1 VFVRLAQI
9 EAISASSSESERANE
24 WWYWQYPHNH
34 VLGQPL
40 VASEGDNMVQVI
52 AVVAATML
60 IAVVW
65 VNVLRTV
72 FVPRQDPPRLPR
84 WMLRGVAALLV
95 PAGRGLSGR
104 RRDRVLT
111 LIAPVS
117 LFALFAV
124 WLAGL
129 LAGVAVAAWG
139 LAGVGLDPESVAGLL
154 AFRASGAITGLALFA
169 WLAVA
174 VLIGVFMVHLVR
186 VTEAYGRREL
196 LVARLAAQAAQPP
209 DAERILAAY
218 VRSDSRDGLGALFAE
233 WNSWLADIRCTH
245 AGYPAL
251 IYYRPATDLSWLE
264 AAVIVLDTAAL
275 VESIAP
281 SWALPNTCGL
291 IDTGVHCLKRLGTD
305 LGIVLPRSEVSLHWR
320 EQCGF
325 ADTIRLASAAG
336 LPVER
341 SPQDVWRVFQDMRTR
356 YAPYAAAIGSVL
368 HYEVADVSFD
378 ASLLLTPR

>member
-1 VFVRLAQI
+1 
-9 EAISASSSESERANE
+9 
-24 WWYWQYPHNH
+24 
-34 VLGQPL
+34 
-40 VASEGDNMVQVI
+40 MVQVI
-52 AVVAATML
+52 AVVAATVL

-84 WMLRGVAALLV
+84 WMLRGVAGLLMSV
-95 PAGRGLSGR
+95 GRGLSGR
-104 RRDRVLT
+104 RRDRMLA
-111 LIAPVS
+111 LIAPLS
-117 LFALFAV
+117 LFALFGV
-124 WLAGL
+124 WLAAMLFGIAL
-129 LAGVAVAAWG
+129 AAWG
-139 LAGVGLDPESVAGLL
+139 FGGVGLNAESFAGLL
-154 AFRASGAITGLALFA
+154 AFETSGAIKSLAFFT
-169 WLAVA
+169 WLSGA
-174 VLIGVFMVHLVR
+174 VLVGVFMVHLVR
-186 VTEAYGRREL
+186 ITEAYGRREL

-251 IYYRPATDLSWLE
+251 TYYRPATELSWLE

-275 VESIAP
+275 VESLAP

-305 LGIVLPRSEVSLHWR
+305 LGIVLPRPEVSLHWR

-325 ADTIRLASAAG
+325 AETIRLASAAG

-378 ASLLLTPR
+378 ASLLLTTR

>member
-1 VFVRLAQI
+1 M
-9 EAISASSSESERANE
+9 
-24 WWYWQYPHNH
+24 
-34 VLGQPL
+34 VL
-40 VASEGDNMVQVI
+40 I
-52 AVVAATML
+52 T
-60 IAVVW
+60 VVW

-84 WMLRGVAALLV
+84 WMLRIVAGLLV
-95 PAGRGLSGR
+95 SVGRGLSGR
-104 RRDRVLT
+104 RGDRVLGM
-111 LIAPVS
+111 IAPLS
-117 LFALFAV
+117 LFAVFSV

-129 LAGVAVAAWG
+129 LVGFALAAWG
-139 LAGVGLDPESVAGLL
+139 LGGVGLDPASYAHLVTFGTDGAIASIALLVWLSVALL
-154 AFRASGAITGLALFA
+154 
-169 WLAVA
+169 V
-174 VLIGVFMVHLVR
+174 GVFMVHMVR
-186 VTEAYGRREL
+186 ITEAYGRREL

-218 VRSDSRDGLGALFAE
+218 VRADSRDGLGALFAE

-251 IYYRPATDLSWLE
+251 TYYRPATELSWLE

-275 VESIAP
+275 VESMAP
-281 SWALPNTCGL
+281 SWSLPNTCGL

-325 ADTIRLASAAG
+325 ADTIRMATAAG

-341 SPQDVWRVFQDMRTR
+341 SPQDMWRVFQDMRTR

-378 ASLLLTPR
+378 ASLLLATR